1 MNEPAEAEGH
11 RRTGFPTDL
20 HSWAAWGSAMI
31 GNPPPPISPSGE
43 HPNELPEV
51 VCLLVDSRSTKLT
64 VKVLPPAVEASLHGA
79 SPLLPENHEA
89 SRIVE

>member
-1 MNEPAEAEGH
+1 MNVPAEAEGH

-31 GNPPPPISPSGE
+31 GNPPPISPSGE
-43 HPNELPEV
+43 HPHELPEVEV

-64 VKVLPPAVEASLHGA
+64 AKVLPPAVEASLHGGHHHF
-79 SPLLPENHEA
+79 SPKTMRLLE
-89 SRIVE
+89 